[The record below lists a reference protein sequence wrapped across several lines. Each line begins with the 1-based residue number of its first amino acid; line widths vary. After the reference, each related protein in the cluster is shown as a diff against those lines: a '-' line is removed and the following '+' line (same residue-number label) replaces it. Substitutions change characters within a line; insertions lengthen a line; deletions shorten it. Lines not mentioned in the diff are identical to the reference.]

1 MSRLL
6 HIIIY
11 IGALSVQTVVPA
23 QNKQEAACPIV
34 KLEAERLP
42 DLNIPRSG
50 QSFEAELYDPEIF

>member
-11 IGALSVQTVVPA
+11 IGALSFQTVVPA

-42 DLNIPRSG
+42 DLNIPRRHVFDVMMQAMSV
-50 QSFEAELYDPEIF
+50 